1 MNTVFIK
8 SLFYVLIFSVL
19 ILPQRKLNYPVTKKV
34 NVVDNYFGVKVADP
48 YRWLEDDN
56 SEETKQ
62 WVRKQNELTFSYLRQ
77 IPYRD
82 KIKKRFE
89 EIFNYPKYS
98 APFKGGNYYFYF
110 KNDGLQN
117 QSVLYIQKDLESE
130 AEIFLDPNE
139 FSSDGTVS
147 LSTYSV
153 SNDGKFFAYGTAS
166 GGSDWNEY
174 HVMEVENKNKLS
186 DNLKWI
192 KFSGIAWFKDGFFYS
207 RYPEPKEGEEL
218 SATNENCKV
227 YYHKVG
233 TSQEEDVLIYED
245 PSHPKRFF
253 SAQTTEDEKYLII
266 YFSEGTSKNGMLVKD
281 LSNPNSV
288 FNTVVEKLEDNYR
301 VIDNLF
307 DKLLVLTDRKAP
319 KYRLVL
325 IDPQNPD
332 EEKWEAV
339 IPESE
344 HVLTSVS
351 LIGGKIIA
359 NYMQDAR
366 NRVYVF
372 DYLGNLESE
381 LELPT
386 IGTVGTF
393 SGKKDNN
400 IAFYTFTSFTY
411 PPTIYMYDASSNQS
425 TLFRQPE
432 IKFDLSNYET
442 KQVFY
447 KSKDGTS
454 VPMFIVHRKGLV
466 LDGKNPAYL
475 YGYGGFNVSLNPTFS
490 ASRLI
495 FLENGGVFAMANTR
509 GGGEYG
515 KEWHLAGTVLNKQN
529 VFDDFIAAAE
539 YLIKEKFTNPSK
551 LAIAGA
557 SNGGLLVGAVM
568 NQRPDLFKV
577 ALPAVGVMDML
588 RFHKFTI
595 GWAWVVDYGS
605 SDDSVQFNY
614 LYKYSP
620 LHNIKKGVKYPAT
633 LVTTADHDDRVVP
646 AHSFKYIATL
656 QEKQKG
662 NNPVLIRIETRAG
675 HGAGK
680 PTSKIIEE
688 VADVWSFVFYNL
700 GVSPIY

>member
-1 MNTVFIK
+1 MFSYLIK
-8 SLFYVLIFSVL
+8 SSLLVLFVSIL
-19 ILPQRKLNYPVTKKV
+19 ILPQQKLRYPKTKKV

-48 YRWLEDDN
+48 YRWLEDNN
-56 SEETKQ
+56 SEDTKE
-62 WVRKQNELTFSYLRQ
+62 WIKKQNDVTFNYLKQ
-77 IPYRD
+77 IPYRE
-82 KIKKRFE
+82 KIRRRFE
-89 EIFNYPKYS
+89 ELYNYPRYS

-117 QSVLYIQKDLESE
+117 QSVLYILRDLNAE
-130 AEIFLDPNE
+130 AEVFIDPNE
-139 FSSDGTVS
+139 FSKDGTIS
-147 LSTYSV
+147 MSTYSV

-166 GGSDWNEY
+166 GGSDWNEF
-174 HVMEVENKNKLS
+174 HIMDIETKTKLE

-192 KFSGIAWFKDGFFYS
+192 KFSGIAWYKDGFFYT
-207 RYPEPKEGEEL
+207 RYPETKEGDVL
-218 SATNENCKV
+218 SGINENAKV
-227 YYHKVG
+227 YYHKIG
-233 TSQEEDVLIYED
+233 TSQDEDVLIYEE
-245 PSHPKRFF
+245 SQHPKRFF
-253 SAQTTEDEKYLII
+253 NAQTTQDEKYLII
-266 YFSEGTSKNGMLVKD
+266 YFSEGTSKNGLLVKD

-288 FNTVVEKLEDNYR
+288 FYYLVNKLEDNYK
-301 VIDNLF
+301 VIDNLGE
-307 DKLLVLTDRKAP
+307 KLLVLTDKSAP
-319 KYRLVL
+319 NYQLVL
-325 IDPQNPD
+325 IDPQNPN
-332 EEKWEAV
+332 EEKWEII
-339 IPESE
+339 IPESK

-351 LIGGKIIA
+351 LIGEKIIA
-359 NYMQDAR
+359 NYLQDAR
-366 NRVYVF
+366 SHVYVYNF
-372 DYLGNLESE
+372 FGNLESE
-381 LELPT
+381 IELPD
-386 IGTVGTF
+386 IGTASSF
-393 SGKKDNN
+393 IGKKYDN

-411 PPTIYMYDASSNQS
+411 PTSIYMFDASSNQS
-425 TLFRQPE
+425 TLFRKTE
-432 IKFDLSNYET
+432 INFNLDDYET

-447 KSKDGTS
+447 KSKDGTT
-454 VPMFIVHRKGLV
+454 VPMFIVHRKGLM

-490 ASRLI
+490 VSRLI
-495 FLENGGVFAMANTR
+495 FLENGGVFAMANLR

-515 KEWHLAGTVLNKQN
+515 KQWHLAGTVLNKQN

-539 YLIKEKFTNPSK
+539 FLIKEKYTSPEK

-605 SDDSVQFNY
+605 SDDSVQFHY

-620 LHNIKKGVKYPAT
+620 LHNIKKGTNYPAT

-656 QEKQKG
+656 QEKHGGK
-662 NNPVLIRIETRAG
+662 NPVLIRIETRAG

-688 VADVWSFVFYNL
+688 TADVWAFVFYNL